1 MPLQLMKS
9 LDITWRMCWDLEE
22 SLICWDIFASMM
34 EIMLGGN
41 YKEESSGK
49 LVF

>member
-1 MPLQLMKS
+1 MWKLCVFWANEKS
-9 LDITWRMCWDLEE
+9 KDKD
-22 SLICWDIFASMM
+22 SLASMM